1 MTHHGIDRSSGDRCP
16 LATRVS
22 ATTPAVFAASCM
34 PWPKAIAAADTVWA

>member
-1 MTHHGIDRSSGDRCP
+1 MTHHGIDMSPAGRNP

-34 PWPKAIAAADTVWA
+34 PCPNAMAAAETVWA